1 MKNILVLFS
10 ILLLGG
16 LVGTASAQSTNHV
29 VINEIDI
36 NPPGDDSK
44 SVLEW
49 IELYNPTSSKIDISG
64 WQIAS
69 TTALKKTM
77 TISSGTFIEPGK
89 YLTFS
94 YQSLWFA
101 DSNELV
107 ELRDK
112 NGVVIDKT
120 PLLSDP
126 KNDLTS
132 WQRIYDGYDLDNSN
146 DWKFTIPTA
155 GSSNGKVTTTETK
168 TDVTVTV
175 STNKESYLF
184 GETASIT
191 GKISK
196 QVFITAPYFHADEIS
211 VKITGPKYD
220 KTISLYP
227 DLNLNYKTS
236 LNLQQVLGIS
246 KGVYLVSVTYG
257 GATSQTSFTVGNEI
271 VPDIIAKNNTLSIAT
286 DKSQYYPGDTLSLT
300 GITTEAI
307 PFEGLKFNIKDPSGK
322 IISLGSLYPTNGK
335 FSTNVY
341 ITPVNPAFGTY
352 QITAEYYD
360 KSSIAFFEVVKDIK
374 EAKAISIWTDKDA
387 YALGETVTITGRLNT
402 VWVQFMNL
410 EILQTKNA
418 ALATAALGGGNSG
431 FKILDTLKVSGDGTF
446 SYSFKI
452 PDSDVRLGDYKIS
465 VSQSLGSASKT
476 IHAVANPDDFI
487 VSSNPISISTD
498 KLIYNLGETMTITGY
513 IKNPVTSST
522 YQTASVAIS
531 ISHEDGRPLEIVAQ
545 MPHTKT
551 RLNNGLVVA
560 YELTAT
566 PDPSGRFSVQT
577 KILQNAFA
585 DGNYKIKAEY
595 RGLTTSTSVGIVDPL
610 KLENGA
616 LISLNKQVYGLGE
629 TVVLT
634 GILPPTGD
642 NSIKISL
649 TKPDGSIVNSG
660 ATVDNQQFS
669 WSWVTPIS
677 EKPLTIKT
685 DDRSVTTSNYGI
697 YKIRVSIAS
706 AGTDVFFKVSSDPAN
721 DSLTLVPL
729 YVTTEKSLYKAG
741 EKLKVIGNIIKRDQG
756 SEGLVVPDRV
766 TIRVLDNKTPFKQIS
781 EASVYPDQGGNFQSS
796 FELPVTVFSE
806 GEYKIKALYSGKQSE
821 SIFTIANDFSF
832 GSTDKLSLLLATD
845 KSDYYPGDTVTIS
858 GKPNKLIYLE
868 KFDVSVIQKKEGEI
882 TCGTFYCGKHVGP
895 VTTIRPSSSGSFSH
909 QITISDTPSSIGSY
923 EITVD
928 AGFETKSIMFNVI
941 EKPVIV
947 EPVKVPSTLI
957 DKVNRI
963 SEDKISIITN
973 EKTIDDAQAFPRVL
987 SGSLLSSKTDQSD
1000 VNLRI
1005 TSESGICII
1014 GQEVDCLVQ
1023 DSTRKPGQIYDVVS
1037 VDGVELNVRYSGPDV
1052 YLEKF
1057 DILPV
1062 SSDVFLPNTNWN
1074 VDVVKEDQTSRFY
1087 YKINYKMVE

>member
-10 ILLLGG
+10 ILLLGS

-77 TISSGTFIEPGK
+77 TISSGTFIEPSK

-132 WQRIYDGYDLDNSN
+132 WQRIYDGYDLDNSS

-257 GATSQTSFTVGNEI
+257 GATSQTSFTVGDEI
-271 VPDIIAKNNTLSIAT
+271 VPDIIVKNNTLSIAT
-286 DKSQYYPGDTLSLT
+286 DKSQYLPGDTLSLT

-322 IISLGSLYPTNGK
+322 IISSGSLYPTNGK

-418 ALATAALGGGNSG
+418 ALATTALGGGNSG

-465 VSQSLGSASKT
+465 ISQSLGSASKT

-642 NSIKISL
+642 NSVKISL

-697 YKIRVSIAS
+697 YKIRASIAS

-806 GEYKIKALYSGKQSE
+806 GEYKIKALYSGQQSE

-928 AGFETKSIMFNVI
+928 AGFETKSLMFNVI

-1062 SSDVFLPNTNWN
+1062 SSDVFLPNANWN

>member
-1 MKNILVLFS
+1 MKNIIILFS

-16 LVGTASAQSTNHV
+16 LVVTASAQSSTNHV

-49 IELYNPTSSKIDISG
+49 VELYNPTSSKIDISG

-77 TISSGTFIEPGK
+77 TISPGTFIEPGK

-107 ELRDK
+107 ELKDK
-112 NGVVIDKT
+112 NGVVVDKT

-146 DWKFTIPTA
+146 DWKFATPTA
-155 GSSNGKVTTTETK
+155 GSSNGKVTTTESK
-168 TDVTVTV
+168 SDVTVTV
-175 STNKESYLF
+175 STDKSSYIF
-184 GETASIT
+184 GQTATIK
-191 GKISK
+191 GNISK

-227 DLNLNYKTS
+227 DLTLNYKTT
-236 LNLQQVLGIS
+236 LNLQQVLGVS

-257 GATSQTSFTVGNEI
+257 GATSQTSFSVGDEI
-271 VPDIIAKNNTLSIAT
+271 IPNVIAKNNTLSITT
-286 DKSQYYPGDTLSLT
+286 DKSQYLPGETLSLT

-307 PFEGLKFNIKDPSGK
+307 PFEGLKFNIKDPNGK
-322 IISLGSLYPTNGK
+322 IISTGSLYPTNGK

-352 QITAEYYD
+352 QITAEYFD
-360 KSSIAFFEVVKDIK
+360 KSSLAFFEVVKDIK

-387 YALGETVTITGRLNT
+387 YALGETVIVTGRLNNL
-402 VWVQFMNL
+402 WVQFMNL

-418 ALATAALGGGNSG
+418 ALATTALGGGNSG
-431 FKILDTLKVSGDGTF
+431 FKILDTIKISGDGTF
-446 SYSFKI
+446 TYSFKI
-452 PDSDVRLGDYKIS
+452 PNSDVRLGDYKIS

-498 KLIYNLGETMTITGY
+498 KLIYNLGDTMTISGF

-531 ISHEDGRPLEIVAQ
+531 ISHQDGRPLEIVTQA
-545 MPHTKT
+545 PNA
-551 RLNNGLVVA
+551 RLHNGVVVA
-560 YELTAT
+560 YDFTAT

-577 KILQNAFA
+577 KVLQNAFA
-585 DGNYKIKAEY
+585 EGSYKIKAEY
-595 RGLTTSTSVGIVDPL
+595 RGLTTSTSVGITDPL
-610 KLENGA
+610 KLSSGA
-616 LISLNKQVYGLGE
+616 LISLDKQVYGLGE
-629 TVVLT
+629 PVVLT
-634 GILPPTGD
+634 GILPPSGA
-642 NSIKISL
+642 NSVTVSL
-649 TKPDGSIVNSG
+649 TKPDGSVVNSG
-660 ATVDNQQFS
+660 ATVDNQRFT
-669 WSWVTPIS
+669 WSWITPIS

-685 DDRSVTTSNYGI
+685 DDRSVTKSNYGI
-697 YKIRVSIAS
+697 YKIRVSTAS
-706 AGTDVFFKVSSDPAN
+706 AGVDVFFKVSSDPEK
-721 DSLTLVPL
+721 DTLTLTPL

-741 EKLKVIGNIIKRDQG
+741 EKLKVVGTIIKRDQG
-756 SEGLVVPDRV
+756 SEGLVVPERV
-766 TIRVLDNKTPFKQIS
+766 TIRVLDNTTPFKQILES
-781 EASVYPDQGGNFQSS
+781 SVYPDQGGNFQSL
-796 FELPVTVFSE
+796 FDLPVTVFKE

-821 SIFTIANDFSF
+821 TVFTIANDFSF

-845 KSDYYPGDTVTIS
+845 KSDYYPGDVVTVS

-868 KFDVSVIQKKEGEI
+868 KFDVSVIQKKADEI
-882 TCGTFYCGKHVGP
+882 TCGTFFCGKHVGH

-909 QITISDTPSSIGSY
+909 EIMISSAPSSIGSY

-928 AGFETKSIMFNVI
+928 AGFQTKSIMFNVI
-941 EKPVIV
+941 EKPVVI

-963 SEDKISIITN
+963 SENKISIITN
-973 EKTIDDAQAFPRVL
+973 DKTIDDNQAFPRVL
-987 SGSLLSSKTDQSD
+987 TGSLLTSKVDQSN

-1014 GQEVDCLVQ
+1014 GPEIDCLVK

-1037 VDGVELNVRYSGPDV
+1037 VDGMELNVRYSGPDV

-1062 SSDVFLPNTNWN
+1062 SSDGFLPNTNWN
-1074 VDVVKEDQTSRFY
+1074 VDVIKEDQTSRFY
-1087 YKINYKMVE
+1087 YKINYKLIE